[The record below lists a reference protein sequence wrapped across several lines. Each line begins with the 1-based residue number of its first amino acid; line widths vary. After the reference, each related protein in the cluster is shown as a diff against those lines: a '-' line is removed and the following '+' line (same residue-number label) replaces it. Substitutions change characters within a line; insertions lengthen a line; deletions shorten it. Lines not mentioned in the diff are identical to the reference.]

1 MKKPNA
7 SIAIQILPMA
17 ENKLNIIDCIIK
29 HIEKQGLNMFV
40 SPFET
45 TVEGELNQ
53 LIDILKQCFEI
64 AVKNNCTEVMAFV
77 KIAYNKQNGVLT
89 IDEKVN
95 KYN

>member
-29 HIEKQGLNMFV
+29 HIKKQGLNMFV

-64 AVKNNCTEVMAFV
+64 SVKNNCTEVMAFV